1 MSRGISEKEQR
12 WLLVLS
18 QVIEVLDKNNLL
30 YFIDTGT
37 LLGAVRDKRF
47 IPWDNDIDL
56 AVIGGDTSTTNLL
69 KVSKLLYA
77 LGFYVTLT
85 KKEIAI
91 CSRDGVNLGI
101 KLYKKQASHYE
112 ACMGKVYRHRLFY
125 SINLYLSGEVLYKK
139 GFSFKYK
146 AISLFVKFSQ
156 VLKLKLSCI
165 WQMKLLFWAKYD
177 EKTVIIPFEFVDAI
191 IDYNFY
197 NIIVKVPNKPERYL
211 AYRYG
216 ENWKVPKQDYDYMID
231 DKSIINID

>member
-12 WLLVLS
+12 CLLVLS

-37 LLGAVRDKRF
+37 LLGAVRDKMF

-125 SINLYLSGEVLYKK
+125 S
-139 GFSFKYK
+139 KYK

-156 VLKLKLSCI
+156 VFKLKLSCI

>member
-18 QVIEVLDKNNLL
+18 QVIEVLDKNKFIIVLL
-30 YFIDTGT
+30 I
-37 LLGAVRDKRF
+37 LVLILGAVRDKMF

-112 ACMGKVYRHRLFY
+112 ACMGK
-125 SINLYLSGEVLYKK
+125 
-139 GFSFKYK
+139 
-146 AISLFVKFSQ
+146 SL
-156 VLKLKLSCI
+156 
-165 WQMKLLFWAKYD
+165 
-177 EKTVIIPFEFVDAI
+177 
-191 IDYNFY
+191 
-197 NIIVKVPNKPERYL
+197 
-211 AYRYG
+211 
-216 ENWKVPKQDYDYMID
+216 
-231 DKSIINID
+231 